1 MSILHNKKFYKSKI
15 GIFYRKWSGRF
26 VGFFELFFD
35 LLLAGRPLRGAIRA
49 ADGKRATSDPMR
61 YAGLRMM
68 FKDEK
73 FDSNDS
79 FLDIGCGK
87 GRVLAY
93 MNHIGFK
100 GKITG
105 VEYNPEVS
113 SVAQKW
119 IKKYDNIHVISG
131 DAFDLD
137 FNDYNIFY
145 LYCPF
150 YDEENLRL
158 VETIENTVKHPI
170 KIYYYNDWRFR
181 KYVDENREGWTL
193 KRKGVFFSKGL
204 ICYMFV
210 PQRFSIWEYN
220 PK

>member
-1 MSILHNKKFYKSKI
+1 MKMNKRKFYNSKL
-15 GIFYRKWSGRF
+15 GQLYRKWSGRF
-26 VGFFELFFD
+26 VGFFELFYD
-35 LLLAGRPLRGAIRA
+35 LWLSGMPLRGAVRA

-61 YAGLRMM
+61 YAGLREM
-68 FKDEK
+68 FKDEQ
-73 FDSNDS
+73 FSENDS
-79 FLDIGCGK
+79 FIDIGCGK

-105 VEYNPEVS
+105 VEYNPVIS
-113 SVAQKW
+113 SVTQKW
-119 IKKYDNIHVISG
+119 TEKHDNIEVICG

-150 YDEENLRL
+150 YDEENQKF
-158 VETIENTVKHPI
+158 VEKIENSVNHKI
-170 KIYYYNDWRFR
+170 RIYYYNDWRFR
-181 KYVDENREGWTL
+181 KFVNPDKEGWTL
-193 KRKGVFFSKGL
+193 IRNGVFFCKGP
-204 ICYMFV
+204 ICYIYT
-210 PQRFSIWEYN
+210 PQRYSVWEYT